1 MSNSG
6 VPPAAE
12 RVVARLRR
20 HGRVL
25 VLPSLALLAVCGAA
39 GYFTGRFPEAWQN
52 LLVIAGAAVLA
63 LVLFLLPLFAWLTTR
78 YTITSRRVIVR
89 RGFLVRERRE
99 LLHSRGYDVTVRR
112 GWLQSLFRS
121 GDVSV
126 NTSTE
131 RPLVLRDVPRASLV
145 QGALHDL
152 IEDAQRGVARPTSPV
167 TDETIAW
174 GSR

>member
-6 VPPAAE
+6 AAPEAE

-25 VLPSLALLAVCGAA
+25 VLPSLALLAVSGAA
-39 GYFTGRFPEAWQN
+39 GFFAGRFPEAWQN
-52 LLVIAGAAVLA
+52 LLVLAGAAVLA
-63 LVLFLLPLFAWLTTR
+63 IALFLLPLVAWLSAR

-89 RGFLVRERRE
+89 RGLLVRERRE

-112 GWLQSLFRS
+112 SWLQSLFRS

-131 RPLVLRDVPRASLV
+131 RPVVLKDVPRASLV

-152 IEDAQRGVARPTSPV
+152 IEAAQRSRPAAPAV
-167 TDETIAW
+167 PGETIAW
-174 GSR
+174 GGR